1 MKVMG
6 IETSCDETGVAIYDT
21 DKGLLG
27 HALYSQA
34 KTHAEYGGVVPEL
47 ASRDHVRKLPHLV
60 EQCFEQAG
68 VTAQELEGVA
78 YTAGP
83 GLVGALLVGMNYAR
97 GLAAGLGVPSLGVHH
112 LEGHLLAPMLS
123 DTPPKIPFVCLLVSG
138 GHSQFIEV
146 KAIGDYRLMG
156 GTIDDATGEA
166 FDKVA
171 KLLDLPYPGG
181 PHLAKLA
188 EAGDPKRFPMT
199 RPMIDRPGLDLS
211 FSGLK
216 TQALVRAKSLAVD
229 GRVQGQDAADL
240 AAAFEHTVAE
250 TLFVKC
256 KRALQESGMNRLVL
270 AGGVAANKKLRE
282 RLSDLDA
289 ELCYPPL
296 AYCTDNGAMIALA
309 GALRMQQGQAD
320 QGVPA
325 PRPRWPLAEL
335 SSLG

>member
-21 DKGLLG
+21 ENGLLG

-60 EQCFEQAG
+60 ERCYEQAG
-68 VTAQELEGVA
+68 IRPSDLEGVA

-83 GLVGALLVGMNYAR
+83 GLVGALLVGMSYAR

-123 DTPPKIPFVCLLVSG
+123 DAPPAMPFVCLLVSG

-146 KAIGDYRLMG
+146 KGIGQYRLLG

-188 EAGDPKRFPMT
+188 EQGDPKRFPMT
-199 RPMIDRPGLDLS
+199 RPMVDRPGLDLS

-216 TQALVRAKSLAVD
+216 TQALVLAKSLAVD
-229 GRVQGQDAADL
+229 GQVVGQDAADL

-256 KRALQESGMNRLVL
+256 KRALEATGMSRLVL
-270 AGGVAANKKLRE
+270 AGGVAANQKLRQ
-282 RLSDLDA
+282 RLADLDA

-309 GALRMQQGQAD
+309 GALRMAAGQSD
-320 QGVPA
+320 LGVPA
-325 PRPRWPLAEL
+325 PRPRWPLMEL
-335 SSLG
+335 EAIG